1 MIEMEDLKRIN
12 LLKPLDDEKLKRLQ
26 NVTSLESVRKGDFFY
41 HSEDPADKLYAILSG
56 RVGLAVAKSAKGKQS
71 HQHTWVVELGP
82 ANCFGV
88 SAAIF
93 TPERT
98 HMTCAKALSEVKA
111 LSWKS
116 NDLQSLLE
124 QNFEMGYWFM
134 SELARAIKDR
144 LKVKNIQYLD
154 IYR

>member
-1 MIEMEDLKRIN
+1 MIEIEDLKKIN

-26 NVTSLESVRKGDFFY
+26 ELTSLESVRKGEFLY
-41 HSEDPADKLYAILSG
+41 HFEDPADKLYAILSG
-56 RVGLAVAKSAKGKQS
+56 RVGLAVAKNAKDKLS
-71 HQHTWVVELGP
+71 HEHTWVLELGP
-82 ANCFGV
+82 GNAFGV

-98 HMTCAKALSEVKA
+98 HVTCAKALSDIKV

-116 NDLQSLLE
+116 HELQNLFE
-124 QNFEMGYWFM
+124 QDFELGYRFI
-134 SELARAIKDR
+134 SELSRTIKDR

-154 IYR
+154 IYK